1 MESHSNSS
9 GARTKLDLLYH
20 EVLGEVA
27 GLVDRLESTT
37 QSLDAVQKQMQS
49 MGEAQQVLP
58 EQLSRHLTATME
70 AAAKPINQQAQHAIQ
85 TMLDGTSNQLNQL
98 SRNAAQ
104 YTSIAHRSARR
115 MAIIALAVGGT
126 AGILGGLLAGLA
138 LGQILIS

>member
-1 MESHSNSS
+1 MESLSNSS

-27 GLVDRLESTT
+27 GLVARLESAT

-58 EQLSRHLTATME
+58 DQLGRQLTATME

-85 TMLDGTSNQLNQL
+85 AMLDSTSNQLNQL
-98 SRNAAQ
+98 SRDAAQ
-104 YTSIAHRSARR
+104 YASIAHRSARR

-138 LGQILIS
+138 LGQVLIS